1 MNSNQVTPTSYPI
14 QYKGSS
20 IARYLLKLLGWKL
33 YFPGLPA
40 AHGVIVVYPHTSNW
54 DFCIGILAK
63 WGMGIQ
69 PHFLAKDSLFEIP
82 LLGAWLRYLGGRPV
96 IRNSPQGYV
105 DQISKEM
112 LSEPLFWALITP
124 EGTRK
129 HTPAW
134 KSGFYRLAL
143 KAQVPIGMAFIDYG
157 KKEIGMQHY
166 FELTGDEEADLNTLR
181 KEYEGRLG
189 FYPQKMAPI
198 VFGKK

>member
-1 MNSNQVTPTSYPI
+1 MNSNQVTPTNDQI

-40 AHGVIVVYPHTSNW
+40 VHGVIIVYPHTSNW
-54 DFCIGILAK
+54 DFCLGILAK

-69 PHFLAKDSLFEIP
+69 VHFLAKDSLFDIP
-82 LLGAWLRYLGGRPV
+82 LLGSWLRYLGGRPV
-96 IRNSPQGYV
+96 IRHSPQGYV

-112 LSEPLFWALITP
+112 LSDPFFWVLMAP

-129 HTPAW
+129 HVPVW

-143 KAQVPIGMAFIDYG
+143 KAQVPIGMAFIDYAN
-157 KKEIGMQHY
+157 KEIGMKHY
-166 FELTGDEEADLNTLR
+166 FELTGDEGLDLTTLR

-189 FYPQKMAPI
+189 LYPKKMAPI
-198 VFGKK
+198 VFGEK